1 MELRELGR
9 IDGSGHQPRICL
21 GKASDKL
28 ASVCLTAPDKTGDV
42 KDQSLQILN
51 IIDQHFQSVGAPRRQ
66 ILMVQVWLF
75 DMAEYDAFCEVWNAW
90 IDPDGVPALS
100 VVTGHA
106 ARRDCAV
113 EIRAYAAC

>member
-9 IDGSGHQPRICL
+9 IDGAGHQPRICL

-28 ASVCLTAPDKTGDV
+28 ASVCLTAPDKGGDV

-51 IIDQHFQSVGAPRRQ
+51 IIDDYFQSVGSSRKD

-75 DMAEYDAFCEVWNAW
+75 DISEYDAFCEMWNDW
-90 IDPDGVPALS
+90 IDPEGVPALS

>member
-1 MELRELGR
+1 MELREIGR
-9 IDGSGHQPRICL
+9 VHGPGRPTICL
-21 GKASDKL
+21 GKASDTL
-28 ASVCLTAPDKTGDV
+28 ASVCLTAPDKSGDI

-51 IIDQHFQSVGAPRRQ
+51 IIDRHFKDVGSSRKQ
-66 ILMVQVWLF
+66 VLMVQVWLF
-75 DMAEYDAFCEVWNAW
+75 DMAEYDAFCEVWNDW
-90 IDPDGVPALS
+90 IDPEGVPALS

>member
-1 MELRELGR
+1 MELRELGKT
-9 IDGSGHQPRICL
+9 DGAGHRPRICL
-21 GKASDKL
+21 GKASDVL
-28 ASVCLTAPDKTGDV
+28 ASVCLTAPDKTGDI
-42 KDQSLQILN
+42 KEQSLQILD
-51 IIDQHFQSVGAPRRQ
+51 IIDDYFRSVGSSRKQ

-75 DMAEYDAFCEVWNAW
+75 DMAEYQDFCEVWNDW
-90 IDPDGVPALS
+90 IDTDGVPALS